1 MHKLLY
7 ITDQEE
13 YSDNGTI
20 SSLFDKHLREY
31 WEVDIVFIT
40 KYKHSFQRKGNHL
53 IIPQKDRDRII
64 TYLSTGSDPSQYDFV
79 MVRNKKDVLK
89 NVLKHKEE
97 FGYKV
102 GYRISY
108 PKKHHALEVIKGY
121 GPSAIYKRLLYKR
134 KIAERDTLVNQC
146 DLFLPSSSEAHR
158 AFYPNIT
165 ARSFSVSVGLDPDT
179 IKHHQF
185 SDSDKTIF
193 VHAGSIGPLRSFDVV
208 LDAFEAIKE
217 DTWHLNIITKKK
229 EYINTLLR
237 LYPTIKSSIT
247 VHEAIYTLDELREEI
262 NKSDVGIAMLPNLKF
277 FDTVI
282 ADKVIS
288 YYDCAL
294 PTLMTSNNKN
304 HSIFAENEAFFTPF
318 DTQEITQSLKELI
331 ALPREKLS
339 EVGNNGQEK
348 LLKLD
353 RNYQILAQELAETM
367 DQLVEDR

>member
-1 MHKLLY
+1 MRKLLY

-53 IIPQKDRDRII
+53 IIPQKDRDQII

-108 PKKHHALEVIKGY
+108 PKKHHALELAQGY
-121 GPSAIYKRLLYKR
+121 SPSAVYKRLLYKR
-134 KIAERDTLVNQC
+134 KIAERDMLVNQC
-146 DLFLPSSSEAHR
+146 DLFLPSSPQAHQT
-158 AFYPNIT
+158 FYPHIT
-165 ARSFSVSVGLDPDT
+165 TKSFPIWVGLDPDT
-179 IKHHQF
+179 VKHHEF
-185 SDSDKTIF
+185 SDNNKTVF
-193 VHAGSIGPLRSFDVV
+193 VHAGSIGPLRKFDVV

-237 LYPTIKSSIT
+237 LYPTIKNRIT
-247 VHEAIYTLDELREEI
+247 VHEAVYTRDELREEI
-262 NKSDVGIAMLPNLKF
+262 NKSDVGISLLPNLPF
-277 FDTVI
+277 FDTVV

-288 YYDCAL
+288 YYDCAI
-294 PTLMTSNNKN
+294 PTLMTSNGKN
-304 HSIFAENEAFFTPF
+304 HSIFAENEAFFAPF
-318 DTQEITQSLKELI
+318 DTEEISRSLKELI
-331 ALPREKLS
+331 VLPREKLS
-339 EVGNNGQEK
+339 EVGNNGQAK
-348 LLKLD
+348 LLKLK
-353 RNYQILAQELAETM
+353 RNYKILAQDLAETL
-367 DQLVEDR
+367 DQIVEGR

>member
-1 MHKLLY
+1 MRKLLY

-20 SSLFDKHLREY
+20 SSLFDKHLREH
-31 WEVDIVFIT
+31 WDVDIVFIT
-40 KYKHSFQRKGNHL
+40 RYKHSFQRKGNHL
-53 IIPQKDRDRII
+53 VVPKKDRNNIMA
-64 TYLSTGSDPSQYDFV
+64 YLSTGSDPSQYDFV

-89 NVLKHKEE
+89 NVLKHKDE

-108 PKKHHALEVIKGY
+108 PKKHHALEAIKGY
-121 GPSAIYKRLLYKR
+121 SPSAVYKRLLYKR
-134 KIAERDTLVNQC
+134 KIVERDHLVNQC
-146 DLFLPSSSEAHR
+146 DLFLPSSPEAHR
-158 AFYPNIT
+158 AFYPHIST
-165 ARSFSVSVGLDPDT
+165 RSFPIWVGLDPDT

-185 SDSDKTIF
+185 SDSQKTIF

-229 EYINTLLR
+229 DYINTLLR
-237 LYPTIKSSIT
+237 LYPTIKNRIT
-247 VHEAIYTLDELREEI
+247 VLEAVYTLDELREEI
-262 NKSDVGIAMLPNLKF
+262 NKNDVGISLLPSVKF

-288 YYDCAL
+288 YYDCAI
-294 PTLMTSNNKN
+294 PTLMTSNSKN
-304 HSIFAENEAFFTPF
+304 HSIFAESEAFFATF
-318 DTQEITQSLKELI
+318 DTQEITKSLEELI

-339 EVGNNGQEK
+339 EVGNNGQAK
-348 LLKLD
+348 LLKLK
-353 RNYQILAQELAETM
+353 RNYKILAHDLAETL
-367 DQLVEDR
+367 DQLVEKK

>member
-40 KYKHSFQRKGNHL
+40 RYKHSFQRKGNHL
-53 IIPQKDRDRII
+53 VVPKKDCDKIMS
-64 TYLSTGSDPSQYDFV
+64 YLSTGSDPSQYDFV

-108 PKKHHALEVIKGY
+108 PKKHHALEGVSGY
-121 GPSAIYKRLLYKR
+121 SPSAMYKRLLYKR
-134 KIAERDTLVNQC
+134 KIAERDTLANQC
-146 DLFLPSSSEAHR
+146 DLFLPSSVEAHQ
-158 AFYPNIT
+158 AFYPDIT
-165 ARSFSVSVGLDPDT
+165 TKSFSVSAGLDPDT

-185 SDSDKTIF
+185 SDNKKTTF
-193 VHAGSIGPLRSFDVV
+193 VHAGSIGPLRSFDTV
-208 LDAFEAIKE
+208 LDAFEAIDK

-237 LYPTIKSSIT
+237 LYPTIKNSIT
-247 VHEAIYTLDELREEI
+247 VHEAVYTRDELREAI

-282 ADKVIS
+282 ANKVIS

-304 HSIFAENEAFFTPF
+304 HSIFAEDEAFFAPF
-318 DTQEITQSLKELI
+318 DTQEITRSLEKLI
-331 ALPREKLS
+331 SLPREKLS

-348 LLKLD
+348 LLELD

-367 DQLVEDR
+367 DQLVEER